1 MNGLKQKGIT
11 LIALVVT
18 IVVLL
23 ILAGVS
29 INLLTGEN
37 GIITKAH
44 DAKERTEKSS
54 KNEQKSLEILGD
66 LISKY
71 EKEEKV
77 VISTKYYSS
86 LLDAISDANNDVTTN
101 GREDSNGAKAKIEV
115 DQNNNV
121 YVMPLEDVSINT
133 IVQVGSEQGYTL
145 DLNNRTITLSEGS
158 HFDQL
163 VGTKLILDDS
173 GTNGNVTKNVN
184 SSSTQNVL
192 RSSGKLELAGGT
204 YNLTNNGSGTAL
216 NFRVDKATLITN
228 GGIINSVNTNTGGA
242 TALQISGEG
251 SDTTINNINCST
263 NTISGNSITL
273 FASTSSST
281 EENANITI
289 NGGTFTSNTEQGTS
303 FSGYFGG
310 KNVIINAGKFNIKSA
325 TNNGSCV
332 GILAVKRNN
341 ITINNVNVNVYSSG
355 TRGACGVWIQ
365 NNTGI
370 CIINGGEYYVDTSNA
385 GNYAVRVQNSNVE
398 INNGSF
404 IADSKLIT
412 EDATATGLVSNTQN
426 LVVNGGYFRGTH
438 SGAEIM
444 GSAYI
449 NGGTFESPNHGGIY
463 FGGNVNIKNATLKL
477 GTYKGNYSENAN
489 ISHYGVFYIGYYNEE
504 SKVYMDNVTLISDFG
519 NKPGVLSSNY
529 NYKDTYL
536 YVSNTTFP
544 GAIRVDGTRN
554 DSQNPTAQGH
564 LYVGKN
570 VTYSGITSG
579 SSGTTGL
586 IDTTTYENKEF
597 LND

>member
-1 MNGLKQKGIT
+1 M
-11 LIALVVT
+11 
-18 IVVLL
+18 VLL

-54 KNEQKSLEILGD
+54 KNEQESLEILGD

-101 GREDSNGAKAKIEV
+101 GGEDSNGAKAKIEV

-121 YVMPLEDVSINT
+121 YVMPLKDVSINT

-192 RSSGKLELAGGT
+192 RSSGKLELDGGI

-242 TALQISGEG
+242 IALQISGES

-263 NTISGNSITL
+263 NTISGNSFTL

-289 NGGTFTSNTEQGTS
+289 NGGTFTSNTEQGPS
-303 FSGYFGG
+303 FSGYFSG

-325 TNNGSCV
+325 TNNSYCA

-355 TRGACGVWIQ
+355 TRVVYGVYIQ

-385 GNYAVRVQNSNVE
+385 GNSAVRVQNSNVE

-412 EDATATGLVSNTQN
+412 DDATATGLVSNTQN

-438 SGAEIM
+438 SGAETV

-449 NGGTFESPNHGGIY
+449 NGGTFESPNHGGLY

-489 ISHYGVFYIGYYNEE
+489 IPHYGVFYIGSYNEE

-529 NYKDTYL
+529 NHKDTYL

>member
-37 GIITKAH
+37 GIVTKAH

-54 KNEQKSLEILGD
+54 KNEQESLEILGD

-71 EKEEKV
+71 EKKEKV

-101 GREDSNGAKAKIEV
+101 GGEDSNGAKAKIEV

-121 YVMPLEDVSINT
+121 YVMPLEDVLINT

-192 RSSGKLELAGGT
+192 RSSGKLELDGGI

-242 TALQISGEG
+242 IALQISGES

-263 NTISGNSITL
+263 NTISGNSFTL

-289 NGGTFTSNTEQGTS
+289 NGGTFTSNTEQGPS
-303 FSGYFGG
+303 FSGYFSG

-325 TNNGSCV
+325 TNNSYCA

-355 TRGACGVWIQ
+355 TRVVYGVYIQ

-385 GNYAVRVQNSNVE
+385 GNSAVRVQNSNVE

-412 EDATATGLVSNTQN
+412 DDATATGLVSNTQN

-438 SGAEIM
+438 SGAEIV

-449 NGGTFESPNHGGIY
+449 NGGTFESPNHGGLY

-489 ISHYGVFYIGYYNEE
+489 ISHYGVFYIGNYNEE

-529 NYKDTYL
+529 NHKDTYL

>member
-242 TALQISGEG
+242 TALQILGEG

>member
-11 LIALVVT
+11 LIALVIT

-54 KNEQKSLEILGD
+54 KNEQESLEILGD

-101 GREDSNGAKAKIEV
+101 GGEDSNGAKAKIEV

-192 RSSGKLELAGGT
+192 RSSGKLELDGGI

-242 TALQISGEG
+242 IALQISGES

-263 NTISGNSITL
+263 NTISGNSFTL

-289 NGGTFTSNTEQGTS
+289 NGGTFTSNTEQGPS
-303 FSGYFGG
+303 FSGYFSG

-325 TNNGSCV
+325 TNNSYCA

-355 TRGACGVWIQ
+355 TRVVYGVYIQ

-385 GNYAVRVQNSNVE
+385 GNSAVRVQNSNVE

-412 EDATATGLVSNTQN
+412 DDATATGLVSNTQN

-438 SGAEIM
+438 SGAETV

-449 NGGTFESPNHGGIY
+449 NGGTFESPNHGGLY

-489 ISHYGVFYIGYYNEE
+489 IPHYGVFYIGSYNEE

-529 NYKDTYL
+529 NHKDTYL